1 MTHTRKTFLAVGI
14 ALATCAT
21 AWAEPPAKQASEPRS
36 KKVRQVGTAI
46 GPRAVAQEPSAAGT
60 KHKGASRAHEA
71 SAPEPTQDQ
80 LRAARAKRVV
90 AFRAMQPRVTR
101 PEEIPKA
108 VRDEML
114 LHATRMARLSRIEVL
129 AKAGED
135 QSALKR
141 TLDLLARERARHQQV
156 MARLWPPTPS
166 AAPTSPGEEEPEE
179 EAEPIDPD
187 VQDEDEQEGAQP

>member
-1 MTHTRKTFLAVGI
+1 MTHTWKTLVAVGI
-14 ALATCAT
+14 VLITSAT
-21 AWAEPPAKQASEPRS
+21 ASAEPPAKHKTEAAS
-36 KKVRQVGTAI
+36 
-46 GPRAVAQEPSAAGT
+46 
-60 KHKGASRAHEA
+60 HEA
-71 SAPEPTQDQ
+71 LAPPPKPEQ

-108 VRDEML
+108 VRDEMQ
-114 LHATRMARLSRIEVL
+114 LHASRMARLERIEVL

-141 TLDLLARERARHQQV
+141 TLDLLARERARHQKV

-166 AAPTSPGEEEPEE
+166 AAPTAPGEEEAEE

>member
-1 MTHTRKTFLAVGI
+1 MTQTWKTFLAVGI
-14 ALATCAT
+14 ALAAGAT
-21 AWAEPPAKQASEPRS
+21 AWAQPPAKAGSEPRS

-46 GPRAVAQEPSAAGT
+46 GSRIAAQEPSAANA
-60 KHKGASRAHEA
+60 KHKGAAREREA
-71 SAPEPTQDQ
+71 SAPEPTQAQ

-114 LHATRMARLSRIEVL
+114 LHASRMARLERIEAQ
-129 AKAGED
+129 AKAAAD

-156 MARLWPPTPS
+156 MTRLWPSTPS

-187 VQDEDEQEGAQP
+187 GQDEDEQEGAQP